1 MKSDFEY
8 IFIVIVMLLLFVFS
22 LTRKTK
28 NACRGG

>member
-28 NACRGG
+28 NAWGG